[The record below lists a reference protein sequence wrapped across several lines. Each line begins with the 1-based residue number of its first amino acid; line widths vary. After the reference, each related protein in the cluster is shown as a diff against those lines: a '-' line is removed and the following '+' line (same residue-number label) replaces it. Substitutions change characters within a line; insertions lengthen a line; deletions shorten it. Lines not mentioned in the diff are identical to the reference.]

1 MDSKPSAAVSVN
13 AVPPYGHIIIDA
25 KWRGSTLV
33 QHFKGSVKAIYEEEL
48 GVVDIHLSNR
58 SCILYVSESDLIAGT
73 DYKRKI
79 VRFRNSNSKLQG
91 IVIVEKTCLSEQYFS
106 GLQKFVV
113 LELGLTLLPVASPV
127 EAAQLIEQMVHGESK
142 ENPFRKRSMSRLLDP
157 VVLDMVQLI
166 PGVGK
171 VKAIALLERFP
182 SIYEI
187 NNASVQEL
195 ESVVGHATAQ
205 HVWGFFHNNFS

>member
-1 MDSKPSAAVSVN
+1 MDLKPSTAVSVN
-13 AVPPYGHIIIDA
+13 AVPPYGHLIISS

-33 QHFKGSVKAIYEEEL
+33 QHFKGSVSLIYEEEL

-58 SCILYVSESDLIAGT
+58 SCILYVSESDQIAGT

-91 IVIVEKTCLSEQYFS
+91 IVLVEKTRLSEQYFS

-113 LELGLTLLPVASPV
+113 LELGLTLLPVSSPA
-127 EAAQLIEQMVHGESK
+127 EAAQLIERMVHVEGK

-157 VVLDMVQLI
+157 VVFDMVQLI

-171 VKAIALLERFP
+171 VKAVALLEQFP
-182 SIYEI
+182 SVYEI

-195 ESVVGHATAQ
+195 ESVVGHSAAQ
-205 HVWGFFHNNFS
+205 RIWSFFHSPFN